1 MRRFIELESSAGII
15 LFLVT
20 VLALAIDN
28 TPWAYYYHLVFR
40 APMHFELGAIASDQP
55 LLIWINDGL
64 MSIFFLLV
72 GLEIKREMLA
82 GELSS
87 VRKALLPGIA
97 AVGGMFL
104 PAFIYVC
111 FNYHDHAALRGWAI
125 PVATDTAFSLG
136 ILALLGK
143 RIPQNIK
150 VLLTAL
156 AIFDD
161 IGAIAV
167 MAIFYSKH
175 LSLMSLGVSLVLIM
189 ALGVLNYWRV
199 RRLWPYLL
207 VGFFLWLS
215 VLHSGVHA
223 TLAGIVL
230 AMTIPVEDR
239 ASPTTSTLYFL
250 ERKLHPWVAFG
261 ILPVFAFANAGVDLS
276 GLDWEH
282 LIGTIP
288 LGIILGLFVGKP
300 LGICAASLLAVK
312 TRIAHLPNKVDV
324 GGLFGMSFTA
334 GVGFTMSLFIANLAF
349 AATPLSSFARISIL
363 SGSLISGTM
372 GYWMLRYV
380 YRKTEYQK

>member
-261 ILPVFAFANAGVDLS
+261 ILPVFAFANAGVNLS

-349 AATPLSSFARISIL
+349 AATPLSSFARIGIL